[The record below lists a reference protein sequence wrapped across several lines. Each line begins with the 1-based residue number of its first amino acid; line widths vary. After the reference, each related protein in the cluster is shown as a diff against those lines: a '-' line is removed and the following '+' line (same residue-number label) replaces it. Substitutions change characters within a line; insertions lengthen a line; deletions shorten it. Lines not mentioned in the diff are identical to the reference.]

1 MGKHKGG
8 IGRALILTT
17 TILTGLGGVAPAFAD
32 DSDEQELITV
42 IGRRPAYTENATTTA
57 TRTDTPLRD
66 TPQSVSVITN
76 DLIEDQG
83 MRSMADVVRY
93 VPGVSMGQGE
103 GHRDA
108 PTLRGNSSTADFFV
122 DGVRDDV
129 QYYRDLYN
137 AERIEVLK
145 GSNAMIFGR
154 GGGGGVI
161 NRVTE
166 WAGWTPYREASITAG
181 SFEQLRGAADLGL
194 VLSDRA
200 ALRLNAF
207 YEDSD
212 SYRDFV
218 NIERWGVNP
227 TSAFR
232 LGENTELRFGY
243 EHFVDERVVD
253 RGVPSQN
260 GRPWAGSREV
270 FFGNP
275 FVSHAEADV
284 DAFSALVQHEFSDS
298 FTIRNRTQYADY
310 YKFYHNIHAN
320 SAVDGAGNVALQG
333 YRADTER
340 QNFFNQT
347 DLIWRANTGGVGH
360 TFLAGFEFG
369 MQDTANTR
377 SPNFTGLPSVNV
389 NNPTTTATGV
399 IPTPLQTNNQVE
411 ANVAA
416 IYLQDQIALSDQWQ
430 IIAGVRFDRF
440 ELDFDDRRAANTDFS
455 RDDDLVSP
463 RVGVI
468 YRPVE
473 PVSIYASYSVS
484 YLPQSGDQFASLDVT
499 TSALDPEEF
508 ENLELGVKWDISPAL
523 ALTAAIY
530 QLDRTNTRAL
540 DPGGSGLTVLTGGQR
555 SRGFEVGLSGSV
567 SDRWQIAGGYAY
579 QDVEITST
587 TTAAPAGRD
596 VALTPEH
603 TFSLWNVYRFTP
615 RLGAGLGV
623 THQTDSFATISN
635 AVTLPAFTRVDA
647 ALFFAITDQVEAQLN
662 IENIFDEDYWATA
675 HNDNNITP
683 GSPTAARFT
692 LRTRF

>member
-1 MGKHKGG
+1 MRKKDLG
-8 IGRALILTT
+8 IARAVILMTT
-17 TILTGLGGVAPAFAD
+17 MLTGVGAASPALSQQIED
-32 DSDEQELITV
+32 QEPITV
-42 IGRRPAYTENATTTA
+42 IGQRPAYIEDSSSTA
-57 TRTDTPLRD
+57 TRTDTDLRD
-66 TPQSVSVITN
+66 VPQSISVITN

-93 VPGVSMGQGE
+93 VPGVSIGQGE

-145 GSNAMIFGR
+145 GANAMIFGR

-166 WAGWTPYREASITAG
+166 WAGWTPSNEVSITAG
-181 SFEQLRGAADLGL
+181 SYEQLRGAADLGF
-194 VLSDRA
+194 VLNDAA

-207 YEDSD
+207 YEDAD

-227 TSAFR
+227 TAAFR
-232 LGENTELRFGY
+232 LGANTELRLGY
-243 EHFVDERVVD
+243 EHFVDDRVVD
-253 RGVPSQN
+253 RGVPSLN
-260 GRPWAGSREV
+260 GRPWDGSREA

-275 FVSHAEADV
+275 FASYTDAEV
-284 DAFSALVQHEFSDS
+284 DSLSVLFDHDFSSTL
-298 FTIRNRTQYADY
+298 TLRNRTVYADY
-310 YKFYHNIHAN
+310 YKFYQNIHAN
-320 SAVDGAGNVALQG
+320 SAVDGLGNVALQG
-333 YRADTER
+333 YNSASER
-340 QNFFNQT
+340 QNFFNQA
-347 DLIWRANTGGVGH
+347 DLIWRTSTGSIAH
-360 TFLAGFEFG
+360 TILAGFEFG
-369 MQDTANTR
+369 AEDTFNTR

-389 NNPTTTATGV
+389 ATPTTTAVGV

-416 IYLQDQIALSDQWQ
+416 VYFQDQIALSDQWQ

-440 ELDFDDRRAANTDFS
+440 ALDFDDRRTANADFS
-455 RDDDLVSP
+455 RNDDLVSP

-468 YRPVE
+468 WRPAD

-484 YLPQSGDQFASLDVT
+484 YLPQSGDQFSSLDAT

-508 ENLELGVKWDISPAL
+508 KNFELGVKWDLLPDL
-523 ALTAAIY
+523 ALTAAVY
-530 QLDRTNTRAL
+530 QLDRTNTRA
-540 DPGGSGLTVLTGGQR
+540 PGPSGTIVLTGSQR
-555 SRGFEVGLSGSV
+555 SEGFEIGLAGSV
-567 SDRWQIAGGYAY
+567 TDRWRIAGGYSY
-579 QDVEITST
+579 QNAEITT
-587 TTAAPAGRD
+587 TTSAAPAGRT

-603 TFSLWNVYRFTP
+603 TFALWNNYRFTP
-615 RLGAGLGV
+615 RFGAGLGV
-623 THQTDSFATISN
+623 THQTESFAAISN
-635 AVTLPAFTRVDA
+635 AVTLPEFTRVDLA
-647 ALFFAITDQVEAQLN
+647 FFFAVTDQVEAQLN
-662 IENIFDEDYWATA
+662 IENVFDEEYWATA

>member
-1 MGKHKGG
+1 MRKKDLG
-8 IGRALILTT
+8 IARAVILMTT
-17 TILTGLGGVAPAFAD
+17 MLTGVGAASPALGQQIED
-32 DSDEQELITV
+32 QEPITV
-42 IGRRPAYTENATTTA
+42 IGQRPAYIENSSSTA
-57 TRTDTPLRD
+57 TRTDTDLRD
-66 TPQSVSVITN
+66 VPQSISVITN

-145 GSNAMIFGR
+145 GANAMIFGR

-166 WAGWTPYREASITAG
+166 WAGWTPSNEVSITAG
-181 SFEQLRGAADLGL
+181 SYEQLRGAADLGL
-194 VLSDRA
+194 VLNDAA

-207 YEDSD
+207 YEDAD

-227 TSAFR
+227 TAAFR
-232 LGENTELRFGY
+232 LGANTELRLGY
-243 EHFVDERVVD
+243 EHFVDDRVVD
-253 RGVPSQN
+253 RGVPSLN
-260 GRPWAGSREV
+260 GRPWDGSREA

-275 FVSHAEADV
+275 FASYADSEV
-284 DAFSALVQHEFSDS
+284 DSFSALFDHDFSS
-298 FTIRNRTQYADY
+298 TLTLRNRTVYADY
-310 YKFYHNIHAN
+310 YKFYQNIHAN
-320 SAVDGAGNVALQG
+320 SAVDGLGNVALQG
-333 YRADTER
+333 YNSATER

-347 DLIWRANTGGVGH
+347 DLIWRTSTGSIAH
-360 TFLAGFEFG
+360 TILAGFEFG
-369 MQDTANTR
+369 AEDTLNTR

-389 NNPTTTATGV
+389 ATPTTTAVGV

-416 IYLQDQIALSDQWQ
+416 VYFQDQIALSDQWQ

-440 ELDFDDRRAANTDFS
+440 ALDFDDRRAANADFS

-468 YRPVE
+468 YRPTD

-484 YLPQSGDQFASLDVT
+484 YLPQSGDQFSSLDAT

-508 ENLELGVKWDISPAL
+508 ENFELGVKWDLTPDL
-523 ALTAAIY
+523 ALTAAVY
-530 QLDRTNTRAL
+530 QLDRTNTRA
-540 DPGGSGLTVLTGGQR
+540 PGPSGTIVLTGSQR
-555 SRGFEVGLSGSV
+555 SEGFEIGLAGSV
-567 SDRWQIAGGYAY
+567 TDRWRIAGGYSY
-579 QDVEITST
+579 QNAEITT
-587 TTAAPAGRD
+587 TTSAAPAGRT

-603 TFSLWNVYRFTP
+603 TFALWNNYRFTP
-615 RLGAGLGV
+615 RFGAGLGL
-623 THQTDSFATISN
+623 THQTESFAAITN
-635 AVTLPAFTRVDA
+635 AVTLPEFTRVDLA
-647 ALFFAITDQVEAQLN
+647 FFFAVTDQVEAQLN
-662 IENIFDEDYWATA
+662 IENVFDEEYWATA

>member
-1 MGKHKGG
+1 MGRQHFG
-8 IGRALILTT
+8 IARAVILMTT
-17 TILTGLGGVAPAFAD
+17 MLTGVGVASPALGQQI
-32 DSDEQELITV
+32 DEQDPITV
-42 IGRRPAYTENATTTA
+42 IGRRPAYTEDSTFTA
-57 TRTDTPLRD
+57 TRTDADLRD
-66 TPQSVSVITN
+66 VPQSISVITN

-83 MRSMADVVRY
+83 MRSIADVVRY

-137 AERIEVLK
+137 AERVEVLK

-166 WAGWTPYREASITAG
+166 WAGWTPYNELSITAG
-181 SFEQLRGAADLGL
+181 SYEQLRGAADLGF
-194 VLSDRA
+194 VLNDWA

-207 YEDSD
+207 SEDTN

-218 NIERWGVNP
+218 NVQRWGVNP
-227 TSAFR
+227 TSTFR
-232 LGENTELRFGY
+232 LGANTELRLGY
-243 EHFVDERVVD
+243 EHFVDDRVVD

-260 GRPWAGSREV
+260 GRPWEGSREA

-275 FVSHAEADV
+275 FVSYAEAEV
-284 DAFSALVQHEFSDS
+284 DSFSALFDHDFSSDL
-298 FTIRNRTQYADY
+298 TLRNRTVYADY
-310 YKFYHNIHAN
+310 YKFYQNIHAN
-320 SAVDGAGNVALQG
+320 SAVDGLGNVALQG
-333 YRADTER
+333 YNAVTER
-340 QNFFNQT
+340 ENLFNQT
-347 DLIWRANTGGVGH
+347 DLIWRTSTGSIEH
-360 TFLAGFEFG
+360 TILAGFEFG
-369 MQDTANTR
+369 SQDTLNTR

-389 NNPTTTATGV
+389 TSPTTTSTGV

-416 IYLQDQIALSDQWQ
+416 LYLQDQIALSDQWQ

-440 ELDFDDRRAANTDFS
+440 DLDFDDRRAANADFS
-455 RDDDLVSP
+455 RDDDLISP

-468 YRPVE
+468 YRPLE

-499 TSALDPEEF
+499 TSALEPEEF
-508 ENLELGVKWDISPAL
+508 ENLELGVKWDITPDL
-523 ALTAAIY
+523 ALTAAVY
-530 QLDRTNTRAL
+530 QLDRSNTRAIE
-540 DPGGSGLTVLTGGQR
+540 SGTGNTVLTGEQR
-555 SRGFEVGLSGSV
+555 SEGFEIGLAGSV
-567 SDRWQIAGGYAY
+567 TSHWQIAGGYSY
-579 QDVEITST
+579 QNVEITST
-587 TTAAPAGRD
+587 TTAAPAGR
-596 VALTPEH
+596 VVPLTPEH
-603 TFSLWNVYRFTP
+603 TFALWNNYRFTP
-615 RLGAGLGV
+615 RFGAGVGV
-623 THQTDSFATISN
+623 THQTESFTTISN
-635 AVTLPAFTRVDA
+635 AVTLPEFTRVDV
-647 ALFFAITDQVEAQLN
+647 ALFFAVTDSVEAQLN
-662 IENIFDEDYWATA
+662 IENVFDEEYWATA